1 MQRMKVWCFLR
12 SRLSHVTTMW
22 GTSSA
27 LVVIM
32 SSSVRRRG
40 SKVLLFYSAS
50 SSAWTG
56 FSRERDKT
64 CCSELTHLFQIHL
77 IWSSDLFVSITVES
91 DSVSLE
97 KDTNTHLAESSRAA
111 PSYWLIHHFSRET
124 LWLPHVSLPLWARY
138 SNVTSLEIK
147 HWCLIRW
154 EAERTGSCWYW
165 SRHVHVL
172 CERHHLKDVTQSV
185 HMALQEK
192 APQHCAG
199 CCLLSASRF
208 QLPLFSLITVL
219 LSSPQ
224 RCTIR
229 VQQQQ
234 QLQRLN
240 TVYHCLLSP
249 EVKSASPFDFQCRAP
264 TGIKNL

>member
-64 CCSELTHLFQIHL
+64 FCSELTHLFQINL

-91 DSVSLE
+91 
-97 KDTNTHLAESSRAA
+97 
-111 PSYWLIHHFSRET
+111 YWLIHNFSRET

-147 HWCLIRW
+147 HWCLVRW

-234 QLQRLN
+234 LQRLN